1 MGFGVLSHSHE
12 NGQVLSPDIH
22 IFSGNLLSSPR
33 RHQEGFDKLPK
44 QGAQAC
50 LSSCPCSQGPSA
62 SPAYIVNHQADCT
75 SMTLH
80 CFITFISYLSVG
92 LIEVII
98 PGHKHMCRGATAEEW
113 LQAELG

>member
-1 MGFGVLSHSHE
+1 MVKRYLKS
-12 NGQVLSPDIH
+12 LDRH
-22 IFSGNLLSSPR
+22 IFSMNLLSSPR

-75 SMTLH
+75 SMTLSLFH
-80 CFITFISYLSVG
+80 HIYLI
-92 LIEVII
+92 LI
-98 PGHKHMCRGATAEEW
+98 CRSHRGNHTGA
-113 LQAELG
+113 